1 MRLTDVSA
9 WVFDL
14 DNTLYPIATLYD
26 EIGDRMTAYIAR
38 TVGVDATEALALR
51 ERYFHGY
58 GATVCGLKA
67 HHGVDPHDFLRDVHD
82 VDYTVLA
89 PDPELGELIAQ
100 LPGRKIIFTNG
111 GGGHAERALGRL
123 GFAHLFER
131 IFDIEST
138 QLSPKPQPGAYAHVV
153 SASGIDAHRSVLVE
167 DTLKNLEPAHV
178 LGFRTVLVGPVHP
191 EPHPPYVHAH
201 AADLKPFLRACLES
215 GLVGQFA
222 ETR

>member
-38 TVGVDATEALALR
+38 TVGVDAAEALALR
-51 ERYFHGY
+51 ERYFHNY

-82 VDYTVLA
+82 VDYSVLA
-89 PDPELGELIAQ
+89 PDPELGALIAR

-138 QLSPKPQPGAYAHVV
+138 DLSPKPQRGAYAHVV
-153 SASGIDAHRSVLVE
+153 AASGIDPRRAVLVE
-167 DTLKNLEPAHV
+167 DTLKNLEPAHE
-178 LGFRTVLVGPVHP
+178 LGFTTVLVGAVHP
-191 EPHPPYVHAH
+191 DPRPAYVHH
-201 AADLKPFLRACLES
+201 WAADVKAFLR
-215 GLVGQFA
+215 GV
-222 ETR
+222 